1 MALKH
6 LEEISKED
14 IDCWNA
20 ISIERRE
27 WERHVRK
34 QEIMEEVKAEGLAE
48 GLAEGKVKRDH
59 EIALNMLQ
67 KGLKVSLISEVTG
80 LSSDEI
86 KQLKNGT
93 TE

>member
-6 LEEISKED
+6 LEKVSKENREY
-14 IDCWNA
+14 WNA
-20 ISIERRE
+20 ILLERQE
-27 WERHVRK
+27 WDRHVRK
-34 QEIMEEVKAEGLAE
+34 QEIMEEVKAE

-80 LSSDEI
+80 LSADEI
-86 KQLKNGT
+86 KQLKSRT
-93 TE
+93 AD